1 MNAIVIMK
9 KSLVQ
14 SGLLLSLLLAG
25 ANIYAAANP
34 DSAEAARAQDWN
46 ALSGLLKSGNDI
58 NSALADG
65 STALAWSVHWN
76 NVQMTVDLL
85 KSGADPDLAN
95 DFGIS
100 PLYLACENRNFSIID
115 SLLNAG
121 ANPDAVTWAGETV
134 LMTCARTGSV
144 DGVNALLTRGADINA
159 REPERGQTALMWAA
173 AGKQP
178 GVVAALVETGAD
190 ISIRSRK
197 VPLPPQV
204 IAPTYSEYVYFPVT
218 KGDFTA
224 FMLAAQAGD
233 LESVKL
239 LLEAGADVNESTP
252 EYGSALV
259 LAVVN
264 GNEDV
269 ALYLLDNGADPNITD
284 SYGMTPLHWAIQEGL
299 ARLYG
304 MPSRTDK
311 FWIYPQ
317 SVRLVKALLDKGADP
332 DIRMQRDLPPYD
344 IHRFARSRNNDI
356 PQVRFAGV
364 TPILFAAAIGDME
377 LINLLLDAGADPDM
391 AGFESKRYIASSG
404 PGLTPLMAA
413 AGLGRERGVQLTERN
428 KFLEAVK
435 RFVEL
440 GGDVNQVGP
449 GGRRAIHGASYLG
462 DSEMIKYLASLGA
475 DLNARDWYGQT
486 PVSIASGDPGGFT
499 SRAGPGG
506 TSDNSLREEPP
517 IREKIV
523 ELLVELGADPYDGP
537 VADRSGL

>member
-1 MNAIVIMK
+1 MNTMK
-9 KSLVQ
+9 RAGLLQ
-14 SGLLLSLLLAG
+14 SGVLLTLLIIG
-25 ANIYAAANP
+25 AYTNAATYQNP
-34 DSAEAARAQDWN
+34 AEAARAQDWN
-46 ALSGLLKSGNDI
+46 ALGAMLRSGTAVDVT
-58 NSALADG
+58 LADG
-65 STALAWSVHWN
+65 STALAWTVHWN
-76 NVQMTVDLL
+76 NIQMTEDLL
-85 KSGADPDLAN
+85 KAGANPDKGN
-95 DFGIS
+95 DFGIG
-100 PLYLACENRNFSIID
+100 PLYLACENRNFPIID
-115 SLLNAG
+115 RLLNAG
-121 ANPDAVTWAGETV
+121 ANPDAATWAGETV

-144 DGVNALLTRGADINA
+144 DGINALLTRGADINA
-159 REPERGQTALMWAA
+159 TEPERGQTALMWAA

-190 ISIRSRK
+190 TRIRSRK

-204 IAPTYSEYVYFPVT
+204 VAPTYSEYVYFPET

-224 FMLAAQAGD
+224 FMLAAQSGD

-239 LLEAGADVNESTP
+239 LHAAGADVNESTP

-269 ALYLLDNGADPNITD
+269 ALYLLDNGADPNLTD
-284 SYGMTPLHWAIQEGL
+284 CYGMTPLHWAVQEGL

-317 SVRLVKALLDKGADP
+317 SARLVKALLDKGADP
-332 DIRMQRDLPPYD
+332 DIRTQRDLPPYD

-364 TPILFAAAIGDME
+364 TPLLFAAATGDME
-377 LINLLLDAGADPDM
+377 IINLLLDAGADPNI
-391 AGFESKRYIASSG
+391 AGFESKRNIASSG

-413 AGLGRERGVQLTERN
+413 AGLGRERGVQLTEKN
-428 KFLEAVK
+428 SFLEAVK
-435 RFVEL
+435 LFVKL
-440 GGDVNQVGP
+440 GGDINQAGP

-462 DSEMIKYLASLGA
+462 DSEMIKYLASQGA
-475 DLNARDWYGQT
+475 DLNASDWYGQT
-486 PVSIASGDPGGFT
+486 AVSIASGDPGGFT

-523 ELLVELGADPYDGP
+523 ELLVELGAAPYDGP